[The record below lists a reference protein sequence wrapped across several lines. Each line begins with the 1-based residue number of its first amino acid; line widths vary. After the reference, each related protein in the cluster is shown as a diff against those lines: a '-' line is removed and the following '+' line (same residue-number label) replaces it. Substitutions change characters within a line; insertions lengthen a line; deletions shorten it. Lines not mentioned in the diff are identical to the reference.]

1 MKQKHELFVLWEQV
15 AQLVHMVETALGQW
29 LMTHYNL
36 GLTEYRAIVY
46 VSQSQA
52 QEVRLNDLAAYL
64 NLNQSSV
71 TRLVIRLEVKG
82 LLSRDSCPND
92 GRGVYAKL
100 TPVGGTLV
108 RKAQPAYSTMLEQT
122 IGKIAAEYSA
132 KDAAHLSDLLVAL
145 AQYMR

>member
-1 MKQKHELFVLWEQV
+1 MKQKHELSVFWDQV

-29 LMTHYNL
+29 LMTHHNL
-36 GLTEYRAIVY
+36 GLTEYRAVVY

-71 TRLVIRLEVKG
+71 TRLVIRMEKKG
-82 LLSRDSCPND
+82 LLMRDSCPSD

-100 TPVGGTLV
+100 TSKGGVLV
-108 RKAQPAYSTMLEQT
+108 RQAQPAYNTMFKQT
-122 IGKIAAEYSA
+122 IGRVTTKCSAEDSVSV
-132 KDAAHLSDLLVAL
+132 SDSLAAL
-145 AQYMR
+145 ARYIQ

>member
-82 LLSRDSCPND
+82 LLTRDSCPSD

-100 TPVGGTLV
+100 TPEGDALV
-108 RKAQPAYSTMLEQT
+108 SKAQPAYSAMLKQA

>member
-1 MKQKHELFVLWEQV
+1 MKQKYELFVLWEQV

-52 QEVRLNDLAAYL
+52 QEVRLNDLATYL

-71 TRLVIRLEVKG
+71 TRLVIRMERKG
-82 LLSRDSCPND
+82 LLMRDSCPSD

-100 TPVGGTLV
+100 TSKGGVLV
-108 RKAQPAYSTMLEQT
+108 RQVQPAYNTMFKQT
-122 IGKIAAEYSA
+122 IGRVAAKCSA
-132 KDAAHLSDLLVAL
+132 EDSVRVSDSLAAL
-145 AQYMR
+145 AQYIQ

>member
-100 TPVGGTLV
+100 TPAGGTLV
-108 RKAQPAYSTMLEQT
+108 RKAQPAYSTMLKQT

-132 KDAAHLSDLLVAL
+132 KDAVHLSDLLVAL

>member
-15 AQLVHMVETALGQW
+15 AQLVHVVETALGQW

-36 GLTEYRAIVY
+36 GLTEYRAIVH

-71 TRLVIRLEVKG
+71 TRLVIRMERKG
-82 LLSRDSCPND
+82 LLMRDLCPSD

-100 TPVGGTLV
+100 TSKGGVLV
-108 RKAQPAYSTMLEQT
+108 RQAQPAYNTMLKQT